1 MTLNISIPSSTEELR
16 PKITVIG
23 VGGAGGNAV
32 NNMIE
37 AQLEGVE
44 FLVANTDGQ
53 ALAASL
59 APRKI
64 QLGRE
69 HTEGLGAG
77 SKPEIGRLAAEESLD
92 EIMAELADSHMVF
105 ITAGM
110 GGGTGTGAAPV
121 IARAA
126 REHGILTVGVVT
138 KPFDFEGSPRMRLA
152 NEGIEELQAYVDTL
166 IIIPNQNLFRL
177 ANERTT
183 FTDAFAMADNVLHQG
198 VSGVTDLM
206 IKPGMVNLDF
216 ADIRSVMTEMG
227 KAMMGTGEASGEG
240 RATNAA
246 EAAIHNPLLDET
258 TLQGAQALLI
268 NITGGSDM
276 TLFEA
281 DEAANHIRKEVD
293 SDAIIIFGAIIDE
306 KMEGIMRVSVV
317 ATGMEAGS
325 QAARPPFHHRTTD
338 ARSPASTAATTAATS
353 EQDPAP
359 FYLTRRKEGV
369 VESVIEPAMK
379 TAAASDAVAE
389 MAAPEIDL
397 LEAETV
403 ETETVETMETLE
415 TAETPDITET
425 MASQPETSDRG
436 FASLL
441 TASSLP
447 PAEHS
452 DAMAEAESPA
462 HDDHSDDMA
471 TAKDDSQLSMMTLS
485 QPVSGASAEMD
496 ISVGETSSS
505 DDISTT
511 AEAFD
516 TSDAQAEE
524 EPFTLGQT
532 VDIPAEEAP
541 QQAESTSLMRH
552 ITRMFSS
559 KPVEAKPEQDER
571 SEATVEPMPAQK
583 IEPILNRAEDTATP
597 MAEAKE
603 GDSAPESHDQIHLNT
618 DANEPELDMNNQNSE
633 FDLEIPAFLRRQAN

>member
-1 MTLNISIPSSTEELR
+1 MTLNISIPSATEELR

-37 AQLEGVE
+37 ANLEGVE

-59 APRKI
+59 ASRKM
-64 QLGRE
+64 QLGRL

-126 REHGILTVGVVT
+126 REQGILTVGVVT
-138 KPFDFEGSPRMRLA
+138 KPFEFEGTPRMRLA
-152 NEGIEELQAYVDTL
+152 NQGIEELQAYVDTL
-166 IIIPNQNLFRL
+166 IVIPNQNLFRL

-206 IKPGMVNLDF
+206 IKPGMINLDF

-258 TLQGAQALLI
+258 TLKGAQALLI

-293 SDAIIIFGAIIDE
+293 NDAIIIFGAIVDP
-306 KMEGIMRVSVV
+306 KMEGVMRVSVV
-317 ATGMEAGS
+317 ATGMEAES
-325 QAARPPFHHRTTD
+325 QSARPPSFQKTSAVAGASRITHQDSQQPFYATKRNEGVIEKIIPETT
-338 ARSPASTAATTAATS
+338 SVFPAEA
-353 EQDPAP
+353 EQTVPSILAKAQASHLADSHAMDMTPEAITEPAP
-359 FYLTRRKEGV
+359 EA
-369 VESVIEPAMK
+369 IEIPEAV
-379 TAAASDAVAE
+379 AEAASDIGNDTGTGDHQLSIMDFVDE
-389 MAAPEIDL
+389 EPKPS
-397 LEAETV
+397 
-403 ETETVETMETLE
+403 ETETE
-415 TAETPDITET
+415 
-425 MASQPETSDRG
+425 
-436 FASLL
+436 
-441 TASSLP
+441 
-447 PAEHS
+447 
-452 DAMAEAESPA
+452 AEAELAP
-462 HDDHSDDMA
+462 
-471 TAKDDSQLSMMTLS
+471 L
-485 QPVSGASAEMD
+485 ASA
-496 ISVGETSSS
+496 SSEGA
-505 DDISTT
+505 DD
-511 AEAFD
+511 EV
-516 TSDAQAEE
+516 
-524 EPFTLGQT
+524 PFTLGRT
-532 VDIPAEEAP
+532 VDIATEELSETKEA
-541 QQAESTSLMRH
+541 TGLMRH
-552 ITRMFSS
+552 ITRLFSS
-559 KPVEAKPEQDER
+559 HQQKEKKAESPVISD
-571 SEATVEPMPAQK
+571 VEPFTLPKAEPMFRSGDETDTHAVATSPSEQADQK
-583 IEPILNRAEDTATP
+583 ELNTKTDELSDQ
-597 MAEAKE
+597 
-603 GDSAPESHDQIHLNT
+603 HDQISLTNNT
-618 DANEPELDMNNQNSE
+618 RAPELDMKDQKDE

>member
-77 SKPEIGRLAAEESLD
+77 SKPEIGRLAAEESLE

-206 IKPGMVNLDF
+206 IKPGMINLDF

-258 TLQGAQALLI
+258 TLHGAQALLI

-306 KMEGIMRVSVV
+306 RMEGVMRVSVV

-325 QAARPPFHHRTTD
+325 QAARPPFHHRMAD
-338 ARSPASTAATTAATS
+338 ATSTTTAKVS
-353 EQDPAP
+353 EQNPAP

-369 VESVIEPAMK
+369 VESVIEPA
-379 TAAASDAVAE
+379 AE
-389 MAAPEIDL
+389 MAMPSHTSPVEQTTPMS
-397 LEAETV
+397 EAEDTTV
-403 ETETVETMETLE
+403 T
-415 TAETPDITET
+415 
-425 MASQPETSDRG
+425 QPEANDRG

-447 PAEHS
+447 TTDYP
-452 DAMAEAESPA
+452 DAMVEAESSA
-462 HDDHSDDMA
+462 HDDHMNDMA
-471 TAKDDSQLSMMTLS
+471 TEEDDNQLSMMTLS
-485 QPVSGASAEMD
+485 EPVSEATAETDTSA
-496 ISVGETSSS
+496 IETSSS
-505 DDISTT
+505 DEINTT
-511 AEAFD
+511 AEAFVP
-516 TSDAQAEE
+516 TEEQIEE
-524 EPFTLGQT
+524 EPFTLGKT
-532 VDIPAEEAP
+532 VDIPSEDSP

-559 KPVEAKPEQDER
+559 KPTEAKTDLKED
-571 SEATVEPMPAQK
+571 SEAKVETMPAQK
-583 IEPILNRAEDTATP
+583 IDPIVSWADDKTMPASEDEGHQAT
-597 MAEAKE
+597 
-603 GDSAPESHDQIHLNT
+603 PESHHQIHLNT
-618 DANEPELDMNNQNSE
+618 DAEEPELDMNNQNSE

>member
-1 MTLNISIPSSTEELR
+1 MTLNISIPSATEELR

-77 SKPEIGRLAAEESLD
+77 SKPEIGRLAAEESLE

-306 KMEGIMRVSVV
+306 KMEGVMRVSVV

-325 QAARPPFHHRTTD
+325 QTARPPFHHRMAD
-338 ARSPASTAATTAATS
+338 ATNAATEKAS

-369 VESVIEPAMK
+369 VESVIEPATRINMTPSAMPEAD
-379 TAAASDAVAE
+379 TATSAS
-389 MAAPEIDL
+389 
-397 LEAETV
+397 ET
-403 ETETVETMETLE
+403 
-415 TAETPDITET
+415 
-425 MASQPETSDRG
+425 ETSDRG
-436 FASLL
+436 FTSLL

-447 PAEHS
+447 AADQGEVMGQADDHIS
-452 DAMAEAESPA
+452 AESMGGTVTE
-462 HDDHSDDMA
+462 DDEN
-471 TAKDDSQLSMMTLS
+471 QLSMMTIS
-485 QPVSGASAEMD
+485 EAKSDNVSENVSEQDKMETQDTDTPLPAE
-496 ISVGETSSS
+496 IGEETV
-505 DDISTT
+505 TT
-511 AEAFD
+511 AEAL
-516 TSDAQAEE
+516 AQRESPEEE
-524 EPFTLGQT
+524 EPFTLGKT
-532 VDIPAEEAP
+532 VDIPTDEPP
-541 QQAESTSLMRH
+541 QQAEGTSLMRH

-559 KPVEAKPEQDER
+559 KPTETKPEQVEQED
-571 SEATVEPMPAQK
+571 ATVEALPTQK
-583 IEPILNRAEDTATP
+583 IEPILNWAEEPKAPAPEAAEDH
-597 MAEAKE
+597 
-603 GDSAPESHDQIHLNT
+603 SAPASHDQIHLKEDT
-618 DANEPELDMNNQNSE
+618 KEPELDMNNQNSE

>member
-1 MTLNISIPSSTEELR
+1 MTLNISIPSATEELR

-37 AQLEGVE
+37 ANLEGVE

-59 APRKI
+59 APRKM
-64 QLGRE
+64 QLGRL

-126 REHGILTVGVVT
+126 REQGILTVGVVT
-138 KPFDFEGSPRMRLA
+138 KPFEFEGTPRMRLA
-152 NEGIEELQAYVDTL
+152 TQGIDELQAYVDTL

-206 IKPGMVNLDF
+206 IKPGMINLDF

-258 TLQGAQALLI
+258 TLRGAQALLI

-293 SDAIIIFGAIIDE
+293 NDAIIIFGAIVDP
-306 KMEGIMRVSVV
+306 KMEGVIRVSVV
-317 ATGMEAGS
+317 ATGMEAES
-325 QAARPPFHHRTTD
+325 QSARPPMFQQTS
-338 ARSPASTAATTAATS
+338 AIASAPKST
-353 EQDPAP
+353 PAP
-359 FYLTRRKEGV
+359 SGAFGDHDYQQPFYATRRNEGV
-369 VESVIEPAMK
+369 IEKIIADNP
-379 TAAASDAVAE
+379 
-389 MAAPEIDL
+389 
-397 LEAETV
+397 
-403 ETETVETMETLE
+403 
-415 TAETPDITET
+415 
-425 MASQPETSDRG
+425 
-436 FASLL
+436 L
-441 TASSLP
+441 TH
-447 PAEHS
+447 PAE
-452 DAMAEAESPA
+452 
-462 HDDHSDDMA
+462 
-471 TAKDDSQLSMMTLS
+471 
-485 QPVSGASAEMD
+485 QPVSETGQSDMLVSDTVAAETLTAEALTAEALAEHDADQHIAQTDAAADENQLSIMDMMTDSNDQPDAVEASPEA
-496 ISVGETSSS
+496 SVT
-505 DDISTT
+505 DTPALDTT
-511 AEAFD
+511 AED
-516 TSDAQAEE
+516 DV
-524 EPFTLGQT
+524 PFTLGKT
-532 VDIPAEEAP
+532 VDIPMDETVEP
-541 QQAESTSLMRH
+541 KETTGLIRH
-552 ITRMFSS
+552 ITRLFSS
-559 KPVEAKPEQDER
+559 HQQQENKAAKPVLSD
-571 SEATVEPMPAQK
+571 VEPLNLRKA
-583 IEPILNRAEDTATP
+583 EPMFRSQDTAEQTSETMP
-597 MAEAKE
+597 EIMPETMTGTSAEHVAVPAAST
-603 GDSAPESHDQIHLNT
+603 GISDQHDQIDLTSKT
-618 DANEPELDMNNQNSE
+618 DAPELDMKEQKDD